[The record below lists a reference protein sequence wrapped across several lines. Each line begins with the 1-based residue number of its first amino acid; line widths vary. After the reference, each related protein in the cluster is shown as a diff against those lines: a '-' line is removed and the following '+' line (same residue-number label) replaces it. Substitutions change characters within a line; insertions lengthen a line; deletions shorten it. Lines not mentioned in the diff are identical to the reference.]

1 VKVFITGITGL
12 LGRHVA
18 QLCVREGYEVTALVR
33 NRNVNH
39 SQFQHDLTICYGD
52 LTNVHSIPES
62 LNGAEIIIHC
72 AADTSMGARS
82 NSKQEQTNINGLQ
95 NLISIAKKVNIKR
108 FIHVSTAN
116 TIVYGDAARPA
127 DESIKFTTAPVRLP
141 YINTK
146 IMGEEMLLNEYK
158 IHGFPVII
166 LNPTFILGPY
176 DYNLSSG
183 KLIWAIMQK
192 RLFLYPSGGKNIVDV
207 RDVAQVAVNA
217 INKGKIG
224 HNYLI
229 CNENLTYKEII
240 SRTCETAKITFP
252 KIRMPYFMG
261 IVIGNI
267 GSFIEYMTG
276 RLSPINSK
284 TIKIT
289 FENHYYR
296 ADKAKNELGFTPRF
310 VSETIQDTVNWFKN
324 EHIPHQRS
332 R

>member
-1 VKVFITGITGL
+1 MKVFITGITGL

-18 QLCVREGYEVTALVR
+18 QLCVEKGYEVTALVR
-33 NRNVNH
+33 DRNVKRP
-39 SQFQHDLTICYGD
+39 QFQHDLTICYGD
-52 LTNVHSIPES
+52 LTNVHSLSEG
-62 LNGAEIIIHC
+62 LTGAEIIIHC
-72 AADTSMGARS
+72 AADTSMGARR
-82 NSKQEQTNINGLQ
+82 NLKQEQTNVDGLQ

-116 TIVYGDAARPA
+116 TIVYGDAVCLA
-127 DESIKFTTAPVRLP
+127 DESTKFATAPFRLP

-146 IMGEEMLLNEYK
+146 IMGEEMLLNEHK
-158 IHGFPVII
+158 IQGFPVII

-183 KLIWAIMQK
+183 KLIWEIMQK
-192 RLFLYPSGGKNIVDV
+192 RLFIYPPGGKNIVDV
-207 RDVAQVAVNA
+207 RDLAQVAVNA
-217 INKGKIG
+217 ISKGQIG

-229 CNENLTYKEII
+229 CNENLTYEEII
-240 SRTCETAKITFP
+240 SMTCKNAKITFP
-252 KIRMPYFMG
+252 RFRMPYFMG
-261 IVIGNI
+261 IIIGNI
-267 GSFIEYMTG
+267 GSFIEYITG
-276 RLSPINSK
+276 QLSPINSK

-296 ADKAKNELGFTPRF
+296 ADKAKNELDFIPRS

-324 EHIPHQRS
+324 EYVPHQRS